1 MREEVSTLIPAAA
14 PQGNSNRGS
23 NVLGLN
29 LSSEI
34 FVQNQAPKELFF
46 CGKWLTRRS
55 AATFTAGVLKSIEFQ
70 PLLSEYHIH

>member
-46 CGKWLTRRS
+46 LWKM
-55 AATFTAGVLKSIEFQ
+55 AD
-70 PLLSEYHIH
+70 